1 MGASN
6 NIDDDNKIVSDSNN
20 NNNNNNNNKIDSCE
34 FPTAIKPML
43 ATLIDQPFD
52 NKDWVFEVKWDGVRA
67 ILFLHKTKG
76 ILKIVSRNGKTITHR
91 YPEFTGSVNQLIN
104 YKESIILDGEIVL
117 LNNKGQPD
125 FQSHQRRMNLDSI
138 KDIEN
143 LSNMMPATYY
153 LFDILHLDSRNLQP
167 LSLLERRKKLSDVIS
182 IKDNSRI
189 RISDFFEE
197 DGIEVFQM
205 VKSLNLE
212 GIIAKNKYSKYLQ
225 GTRSADWLKI
235 KNILTQD
242 CVVIGYTRGEGNREG
257 YFGSLLLATYN
268 ERQQNELTFVGHS
281 GSGFDFAQLNEI
293 YSKLQ
298 QMKIERCPA
307 KFIPYTNRKATW
319 VSPDL
324 VAEVKFS
331 GWTKEKIM
339 RSPIFLG
346 FREDKKPQECI
357 MEEESHA
364 EQFIEPEHH
373 YHNNKHHTSI
383 TNTSTS
389 SLATNPKIPNH
400 NADFKKGASKN
411 LLLSNLDKIYWP
423 KTSQHREL
431 TKGDLIEY
439 YNKIGDYIL
448 PYVKDRPLSLSRYPD
463 GIAGKHFFH
472 KNWGDKERP
481 EFIDTVQVYS
491 KSARNINNLL
501 VCNNKD
507 ALLWIASLGCIEIH
521 PWYSRIKDY
530 DACNNIAAADYSSSL
545 SSVSGSGGL
554 LEEEKCGLNYPDF
567 IVFDLDP
574 YIYGEKKEDQERK
587 RDKNKD
593 EEPEYSINSFKATV
607 EVAYNLKDLFDTLN
621 IKSYIKTSGKTGLHI
636 LVPIKNIYSF
646 DQTRKFAET
655 IGKMLVRRYPQ
666 KVTIEWDTVKRKGKV
681 FFDHN
686 QNSIGKTI
694 ASVFSARP
702 TIPATVSMPV
712 KWEDLQSVLPTDFT
726 LLNAF
731 EVIKKSESIWKD
743 ILEQKQ
749 DLGKI
754 LGK

>member
-1 MGASN
+1 MRASN
-6 NIDDDNKIVSDSNN
+6 NIDDNNKIVSISY
-20 NNNNNNNNKIDSCE
+20 NNNKKDSCE

-76 ILKIVSRNGKTITHR
+76 ILKIVSRKGKTITHR
-91 YPEFTGSVNQLIN
+91 YPEFTESVNHVIN
-104 YKESIILDGEIVL
+104 CKESIILDGEIVL

-143 LSNMMPATYY
+143 LSNKMPATYY

-167 LSLLERRKKLSDVIS
+167 LSFIERRKKLSDAIS
-182 IKDNSRI
+182 IKDDSRI

-197 DGIEVFQM
+197 DGIEFFRRLR
-205 VKSLNLE
+205 SLNLE
-212 GIIAKNKYSKYLQ
+212 GVVAKNKYSKYLQ
-225 GTRSADWLKI
+225 GTRSTDWLKI
-235 KNILTQD
+235 NNILTQD
-242 CVVIGYTRGEGNREG
+242 CVVIGYTRGEGSREG
-257 YFGSLLLATYN
+257 YFGSLLLAIYT
-268 ERQQNELTFVGHS
+268 ERQQNELTFVGHT
-281 GSGFDFAQLNEI
+281 GSGFDFAQLNDI
-293 YSKLQ
+293 YSKFQ
-298 QMKIERCPA
+298 QMKIEQCPA
-307 KFIPYTNRKATW
+307 KFIPYTNREVTW
-319 VSPDL
+319 VSPQF

-339 RSPIFLG
+339 RSPIFLR
-346 FREDKKPQECI
+346 FKEDKKPEECI

-364 EQFIEPEHH
+364 EQFIEPEH
-373 YHNNKHHTSI
+373 YHHHNDNNNNNNSNHHASI
-383 TNTSTS
+383 TNTTTS
-389 SLATNPKIPNH
+389 SLVTNPKIPNN
-400 NADFKKGASKN
+400 NADFKKGVSKN

-423 KTSQHREL
+423 KTSEHPEL

-439 YNKIGDYIL
+439 YSKIADYIL

-481 EFIDTVQVYS
+481 GFIDTVQVYS
-491 KSARNINNLL
+491 KSARNINNLV

-521 PWYSRIKDY
+521 PWHSRVKDY
-530 DACNNIAAADYSSSL
+530 DACNNIATVDYSSS
-545 SSVSGSGGL
+545 SSVSGGGDL
-554 LEEEKCGLNYPDF
+554 LGKEKCGLNYPDF

-574 YIYGEKKEDQERK
+574 YIYGEKKGDQERK
-587 RDKNKD
+587 IGKNKD
-593 EEPEYSINSFKATV
+593 EPEYSVNSFKATV
-607 EVAYNLKDLFDTLN
+607 EVAYSVKDLFDTLN

-636 LVPIKNIYSF
+636 FFPIKNTYSF
-646 DQTRKFAET
+646 DQTRRFAET

-666 KVTIEWDTVKRKGKV
+666 KVTMEWDTIKRKGKV

-712 KWEDLQSVLPTDFT
+712 KWEDLGSVLPTDFT
-726 LLNAF
+726 LLNVF
-731 EVIKKSESIWKD
+731 EVIKKSESIWRD